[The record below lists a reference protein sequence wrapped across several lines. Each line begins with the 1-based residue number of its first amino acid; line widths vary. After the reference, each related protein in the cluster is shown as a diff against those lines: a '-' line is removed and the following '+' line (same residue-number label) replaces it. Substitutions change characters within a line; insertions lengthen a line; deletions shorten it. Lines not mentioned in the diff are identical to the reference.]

1 MTINEHIQHWIDS
14 AENDL
19 ETANILFNSKRYDWC
34 LFISHLVVEKAVK
47 AVFVL
52 NNDNK
57 IPPKTHN
64 LLKLAKNSN
73 LDLSKEQEL
82 LFKEISSFNIEAR
95 YPQYKQEFY
104 KLCNREFT
112 IKYFNKIKDI
122 FKWIKYHI
130 ESKKL

>member
-19 ETANILFNSKRYDWC
+19 ETANILFNSKKYEWC

-64 LLKLAKNSN
+64 LLKLAKKSN
-73 LDLSKEQEL
+73 LHLSNEQEL

-104 KLCNREFT
+104 KLCN
-112 IKYFNKIKDI
+112 
-122 FKWIKYHI
+122 
-130 ESKKL
+130 

>member
-1 MTINEHIQHWIDS
+1 VTINEHIKHWIDS

-19 ETANILFNSKRYDWC
+19 ETANILFNSRRYDWC
-34 LFISHLVVEKAVK
+34 LFISHLVVEKALK

-64 LLKLAKNSN
+64 LLKLAKKSS
-73 LDLSKEQEL
+73 LPLSIDQKL
-82 LFKEISSFNIEAR
+82 LFKEIQGFNIEAR

-104 KLCNREFT
+104 KQCTSDLT
-112 IKYFNKIKDI
+112 LDYLNKIKDV
-122 FKWIKYHI
+122 FKWLKSHI